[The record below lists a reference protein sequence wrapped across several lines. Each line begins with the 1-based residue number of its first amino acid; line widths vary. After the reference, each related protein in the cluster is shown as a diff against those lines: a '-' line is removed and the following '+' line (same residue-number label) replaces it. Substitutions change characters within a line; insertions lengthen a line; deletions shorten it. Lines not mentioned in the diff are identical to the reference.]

1 MNSAAVIGR
10 QLRQQNT
17 GRGAPPPGKGRQR
30 AFSHQPLTNAQLA
43 QLQKQKEEEKK
54 KVSTIQSIRNK
65 VTVQCLWLTC
75 KALSGGMILLIIG
88 TTMSVVGFYADTLS
102 TEIRESGN
110 STIEVTDRDR
120 QYHLHN
126 LTYVGPVIMGLGGFF
141 IVAAF
146 VLTFETHDD
155 RSKVVPVTDDHAS
168 TDNSLLT
175 SLLIDDKKDKQNG
188 PSSSGPYLCVPQA
201 FDVPPQPLR
210 KQSVTLANGKPGK
223 ITPIKE
229 DVRTIIKS
237 KASESTGARK
247 KDHTTIEI
255 AAATCSSKGAK
266 PPPAY
271 LPIMKREY
279 STGPNGRMRNRE
291 LMMMQLCLD
300 EFVPS
305 PQDIEIIDPDG
316 CDTPRRDN
324 GPTSSMDMEVYVSN
338 CPITVRVQ
346 IEPRHLASMESDGLS
361 DSDISDPGEIA
372 RISRCDV
379 DFPEQQM
386 PLLGRCSPAFSSPE
400 FRRGGS
406 AAPLLKRDSSRRFP
420 LLRQGALDSGRG
432 LDVQTETSL
441 A

>member
-17 GRGAPPPGKGRQR
+17 GRGGPPPGKGRQR
-30 AFSHQPLTNAQLA
+30 ALSHQPLTPN
-43 QLQKQKEEEKK
+43 QLQQLQAKKEEEKK
-54 KVSTIQSIRNK
+54 KVGTIQSIRNK
-65 VTVQCLWLTC
+65 ITVQCLWLTC
-75 KALSGGMILLIIG
+75 KALSSGMILLIIG

-110 STIEVTDRDR
+110 STVEIRDPDR

-126 LTYVGPVIMGLGGFF
+126 LTYVGPVIMGLGGFV

-146 VLTFETHDD
+146 VMTFEGHDSG
-155 RSKVVPVTDDHAS
+155 SKVVPVTEDH
-168 TDNSLLT
+168 TTTEGSLLT
-175 SLLIDDKKDKQNG
+175 SLLIEEKSKERQKA
-188 PSSSGPYLCVPQA
+188 SGPYLCVPQMV
-201 FDVPPQPLR
+201 DLPSNLR
-210 KQSVTLANGKPGK
+210 RPSVTLANGKTVK
-223 ITPIKE
+223 TSSNKE
-229 DVRTIIKS
+229 EV
-237 KASESTGARK
+237 KANSTGARK
-247 KDHTTIEI
+247 KVPSQE
-255 AAATCSSKGAK
+255 KLPNGVNK
-266 PPPAY
+266 PPPT
-271 LPIMKREY
+271 LPLMSREH
-279 STGPNGRMRNRE
+279 PNGRMRNRE

-316 CDTPRRDN
+316 CDTPRHE
-324 GPTSSMDMEVYVSN
+324 TASSMDMEVYVSN

-346 IEPRHLASMESDGLS
+346 VEPRHLASMESDGLS

-372 RISRCDV
+372 RISRRDM
-379 DFPEQQM
+379 DFPEQHM

-400 FRRGGS
+400 FRRN

-432 LDVQTETSL
+432 LDVQSETSL